1 MIYLEEKFLTNL
13 IVISPCRYGKR
24 SCKWSY
30 QVIVTGVRILFLQGA
45 NIEREELLAL
55 VVEGFVYAKSNYTN
69 TLLGKPRE
77 VSLAEG
83 KLDGVCMALGLEYE
97 IKNKVIVFKTFLNE
111 KVILELPFDPQ
122 EPF

>member
-1 MIYLEEKFLTNL
+1 MSENSINMTIDHNL
-13 IVISPCRYGKR
+13 K
-24 SCKWSY
+24 
-30 QVIVTGVRILFLQGA
+30 ILPEYYIAVSDGSKTFEIRKNDRDFHLGD
-45 NIEREELLAL
+45 I
-55 VVEGFVYAKSNYTN
+55 
-69 TLLGKPRE
+69 LGKPRE

>member
-1 MIYLEEKFLTNL
+1 M
-13 IVISPCRYGKR
+13 
-24 SCKWSY
+24 
-30 QVIVTGVRILFLQGA
+30 FLQGA

-69 TLLGKPRE
+69 TLLGKRE